1 MISFITS
8 SVLSKFV
15 IKLVFSAFCGF
26 ALKYVMIKT
35 NHRWLSTYSHT
46 ISFVLLPVI
55 TCGITSVI
63 KTNIALSLGLVGA
76 LSIVRFRNPVK
87 NSLELIMYFALIS
100 IGIIASVNIFYC
112 AYTTLVFLILIIAI
126 FYYDKYQ
133 SNKGNKIHNLSFE
146 EGNYLY
152 SLEVESK
159 ERIPSLE
166 KSNLLINKV
175 NFRENNIH
183 FYRLCSSSKNEI
195 EEAYLDIQNNENILK
210 TDISY

>member
-1 MISFITS
+1 MIS
-8 SVLSKFV
+8 SVLIKFV
-15 IKLVFSAFCGF
+15 IKLIFSAFCGL
-26 ALKYVMIKT
+26 ALKIVMVKT
-35 NHRWLSTYSHT
+35 NHRWLSTYGHT

-100 IGIIASVNIFYC
+100 LGIIASVNIFYC
-112 AYTTLVFLILIIAI
+112 LYTTVIFILIII
-126 FYYDKYQ
+126 FIYYYDKLQ
-133 SNKGNKIHNLSFE
+133 LEKGNKIHNLSFE

-159 ERIPSLE
+159 EKVDQLE
-166 KSNLLINKV
+166 NNKLLIHKIYSK
-175 NFRENNIH
+175 ENGKY
-183 FYRLCSSSKNEI
+183 FYRLCSSIRSEI
-195 EEAYLDIQNNENILK
+195 DEVYSSIENNENLTKI
-210 TDISY
+210 DVSY